1 MPMALYIG
9 YSCRRGAVELQLARR
24 RVPQRRRDL
33 VGVELFSEGLGA
45 AQHLAEAALRLVRLL
60 VLLVL

>member
-1 MPMALYIG
+1 M
-9 YSCRRGAVELQLARR
+9 ELQLARR
-24 RVPQRRRDL
+24 RVPQRRHDL